1 MTVDISKVF
10 SRVWHAFLL
19 HKVKSYGISSRIS
32 TFISSFL
39 NNRRLQVVLTRS
51 LCKIAQFLLVF
62 LKTLFIVL
70 NSSYINDLHDDVI
83 CNGAI
88 YVDDTEIYSKCD
100 QVSDFLQQ
108 LELASELNSDRLD
121 TVD

>member
-1 MTVDISKVF
+1 M
-10 SRVWHAFLL
+10 
-19 HKVKSYGISSRIS
+19 
-32 TFISSFL
+32 
-39 NNRRLQVVLTRS
+39 
-51 LCKIAQFLLVF
+51 F

-121 TVD
+121 TVDQETKWLVYFIAEKTQLGLFDRSDNSDATYVTMDRSVLE